1 MMGHPVLLQSGTLH
15 TIALKNI
22 VPFMISEYNITTH
35 VQTIFVQVHV
45 PRITWKKT
53 KLK

>member
-22 VPFMISEYNITTH
+22 VPFMNSEYNITTH
-35 VQTIFVQVHV
+35 VQTIFVQV

>member
-1 MMGHPVLLQSGTLH
+1 MMAHPVLLQSGTLH

-35 VQTIFVQVHV
+35 VQTIFVYV